1 MGMNSAE
8 VSFVH
13 NQQKDFMAQV
23 DNRQEVEE
31 TDGLP
36 FPQRLWAI
44 VAIAFALCMSVLD
57 INISNVILPTLSH
70 DFGTSPSMA
79 TWIVNGYQ
87 LAIVV
92 SLLSFSSLGEI
103 FGYHKIFIFG
113 AIFFCITSLMCAL
126 SDSFWTLTIARVFQ
140 GFSASAITSVNT
152 ALLRL
157 IYPKN
162 QIGRGM
168 GINAMVIAISAA
180 AGPSVASGILSIASW
195 HWLFAINLPL
205 GIIALVLG
213 IKYLPRPKR
222 TTKRKFDTKS
232 AVANAITFGLLIYTL
247 DGFAHH
253 ERYDYLILQLIV
265 LGVVGTYYVRRQLGQ
280 ESPLLPLD
288 LMKIPIFR
296 LSILTSI
303 CSFTAQ
309 MLAMI
314 SLPFFLQNTLG
325 HSEVMTGLLLTPWPL
340 ATLITAPLAGY
351 LIERIHPGILGSIGM
366 VIFGIGLFS
375 LSSLNEESTVI
386 GIIWRLALCGAG
398 FGIFQTPNNSTIISS
413 APTNRSGG
421 ASGMMGMARL
431 MGQTLGTTFVALL
444 FSWVAAGRSTAV
456 CLITGSVFALVAA
469 VVSSLRLH
477 KNTPQKPMSCGVS
490 TNA

>member
-1 MGMNSAE
+1 MIHDEISRDIE
-8 VSFVH
+8 D
-13 NQQKDFMAQV
+13 K
-23 DNRQEVEE
+23 
-31 TDGLP
+31 DGLP
-36 FPQRLWAI
+36 FPQRIWAV
-44 VAIAFALCMSVLD
+44 VAIGFALCMSVLD
-57 INISNVILPTLSH
+57 INISTVILPTLAH
-70 DFGTSPSMA
+70 DFEVSPSVI

-92 SLLSFSSLGEI
+92 SLLSFSALGEI
-103 FGYHKIFIFG
+103 LGYRKIFLSGI
-113 AIFFCITSLMCAL
+113 AMFCVTSLVCAL

-152 ALLRL
+152 AQLRL
-157 IYPKN
+157 IYPKR

-205 GIIALVLG
+205 GMIALLLG
-213 IKYLPRPKR
+213 YRYLPNQKVLSG
-222 TTKRKFDTKS
+222 RKFDVIS
-232 AVANAITFGLLIYTL
+232 GIANAITFGLLIYTM

-253 ERYDYLILQLIV
+253 ERYDYLIIQVVILM
-265 LGVVGTYYVRRQLGQ
+265 VVGTYYIRRQLGQ

-288 LMKIPIFR
+288 LLKIPIFR
-296 LSILTSI
+296 LSILTSV

-340 ATLITAPLAGY
+340 ATLIAAPAAGY
-351 LIERIHPGILGSIGM
+351 LVERIHPGILGSIGM
-366 VIFGIGLFS
+366 GIFCIGLYT
-375 LSSLNEESTVI
+375 LSTLDAESSIVSI
-386 GIIWRLALCGAG
+386 CLRLALCGIG
-398 FGIFQTPNNSTIISS
+398 FGLFQTPNNSTMISS
-413 APTNRSGG
+413 APKMRSGG

-431 MGQTLGTTFVALL
+431 MGQTFGTTLVALL
-444 FSWVAAGRSTAV
+444 FSWVANGRSTEV
-456 CLITGSVFALVAA
+456 CLITGSVFALAA
-469 VVSSLRLH
+469 AIVSSLRLSEPSSL
-477 KNTPQKPMSCGVS
+477 KQ
-490 TNA
+490 